1 MSLSDVAAFYAVQT
15 QKADNWSTGTDNSS
29 AIDTAGYHQAMVVF
43 NAGTVG
49 SSGTVDVKVQ
59 ESDASGGTYTDVSGA
74 AFTQVTA
81 SNDDTTYVG
90 RVNLNGTKR
99 FIRVVLTVGTAACDA
114 GASVIMSPAYTGDGS
129 TFSFEV

>member
-1 MSLSDVAAFYAVQT
+1 M
-15 QKADNWSTGTDNSS
+15 
-29 AIDTAGYHQAMVVF
+29 IVF

-59 ESDASGGTYTDVSGA
+59 ESDASGGSYTDVTGA

-81 SNDDTTYVG
+81 SNDDATYVG
-90 RVNLNGTKR
+90 RINLNGTKR
-99 FIRVVLTVGTAACDA
+99 FLKVVMTVGTAACDA
-114 GASVIMSPAYTGDGS
+114 GTSVIMSPAYTGDGS

>member
-1 MSLSDVAAFYAVQT
+1 MSLSDVAAFYAVQG
-15 QKADNWSTGTDNSS
+15 QKADNWAVGADSS
-29 AIDTAGYHQAMVVF
+29 AAIDTAGYHQAMIVF

-59 ESDASGGTYTDVSGA
+59 ECDTSGGSYTDVSGA

-81 SNDDTTYVG
+81 SNDDATYVG

-99 FIRVVLTVGTAACDA
+99 FLKVVLTVGTAACDA
-114 GASVIMSPAYTGDGS
+114 GTSVIMSPAYTGDGS

>member
-81 SNDDTTYVG
+81 SNDDATYVG

-99 FIRVVLTVGTAACDA
+99 FIRVVLTVGTAACVCRDA
-114 GASVIMSPAYTGDGS
+114 KMMCVCRW
-129 TFSFEV
+129 E